1 MSQDCCT
8 FFNQS
13 RLDREELDKKQK
25 QLEIPQHS
33 LIKDV
38 ETRWNSTYEMIKR
51 LCEPQAAVAAVLL
64 PKRELSH
71 LKLSSHEWRLLE
83 DIVRAI

>member
-1 MSQDCCT
+1 
-8 FFNQS
+8 
-13 RLDREELDKKQK
+13 
-25 QLEIPQHS
+25 
-33 LIKDV
+33 
-38 ETRWNSTYEMIKR
+38 MIKR